1 VRRLALSAVLVVVL
15 AGCGGPPSHHG
26 LAKTRD
32 CLEKT
37 GAQIVRPAGD
47 FVASTASE
55 GTFRAVL
62 HGGTNFVTLS
72 FGADDD
78 EATQIARGYDRFH
91 GKNVGVADILYED
104 RNVIMLWKL
113 HPSDAELKVVTDCLK

>member
-1 VRRLALSAVLVVVL
+1 VRWLPLSAVLVVVL
-15 AGCGGPPSHHG
+15 AGCGSPPSKY
-26 LAKTRD
+26 AVDKSRE
-32 CLEKT
+32 CLTKT
-37 GAQIVRPAGD
+37 GAEIERPTGD

-78 EATQIARGYDRFH
+78 EAKQIAEGYDRFH
-91 GKNVGVADILYED
+91 GKNIGVADILYQD

-113 HPSDAELKVVTDCLK
+113 HPSDDELNVVTDCLK